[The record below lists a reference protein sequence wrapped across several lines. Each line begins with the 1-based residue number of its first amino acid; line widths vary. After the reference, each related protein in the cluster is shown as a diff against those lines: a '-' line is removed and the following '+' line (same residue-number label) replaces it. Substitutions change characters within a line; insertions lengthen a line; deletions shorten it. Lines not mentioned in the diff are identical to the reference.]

1 MNTSTQD
8 LAVTIGLIAGISK
21 AFRFEATYPSAKV
34 STEADPYAVPE
45 FTCQLLD
52 MVDTTF
58 APARESYDFYFTD
71 RENRDKGNLHI
82 VLRSVES
89 GIGRGYTLTVYDNPV
104 TQSSHQAIEYVAFIM
119 VRALLKDIEANVSM
133 SWAGR

>member
-45 FTCQLLD
+45 FTCQLLE

-71 RENRDKGNLHI
+71 RETRDAIFASSNRIRRIYHGK
-82 VLRSVES
+82 SAS
-89 GIGRGYTLTVYDNPV
+89 
-104 TQSSHQAIEYVAFIM
+104 
-119 VRALLKDIEANVSM
+119 
-133 SWAGR
+133 